1 MPGETQVRSPARRLF
16 RRVAVLGAGSL
27 VAASVALITPAAQ
40 AVAPANDRL
49 GNATLVTGL
58 PFEDSVDVR
67 RATKDRVSLPEMRNY
82 RNHTVWY
89 HVDLEA
95 DADLLVSTAGT
106 NYRHKVA
113 LYRTDPENPG
123 PAHWTK
129 LKASSAYPGE
139 TFGAGFLQ
147 PVQAD
152 ANYFIVVGARR
163 GWPGGTLELVL
174 RPPAEYTVDLSA
186 TGTYNEVD
194 GSATLHGT
202 VSSDRPTDV
211 LVAVTLRQLVNG
223 EVVTMG
229 DSKHLSP
236 QAEPTPWDL
245 TIGAEDPFQPGEA
258 RVASSIWVVYDV
270 GIWIASG
277 PFPEDTVTLE

>member
-1 MPGETQVRSPARRLF
+1 MPDQTRSSAPRRLF
-16 RRVAVLGAGSL
+16 RRVAWLGAGSL
-27 VAASVALITPAAQ
+27 VAASVALIAPAAQ

-58 PFEDSVDVR
+58 PFEDSVNVR
-67 RATKDRVSLPEMRNY
+67 RATRDRVSLPEMRNY

-113 LYRTDPENPG
+113 LYRTDPEHPG

-147 PVQAD
+147 PVQAE

-174 RPPAEYTVDLSA
+174 RPPAEYTVDLSE

-202 VSSDRPTDV
+202 VSSDRPTEV
-211 LVAVTLRQLVNG
+211 LVSISLRQLVDG
-223 EVVTMG
+223 EVVSAADQKLLDPPT
-229 DSKHLSP
+229 
-236 QAEPTPWDL
+236 EPAPWDL
-245 TIGAEDPFQPGEA
+245 TLADERPFQPGEA

-277 PFPEDTVTLE
+277 PFPEETVTLE